1 MGRFN
6 DPDNVYGRIKTPIT
20 PHLEQEGVLLG
31 IQGLR
36 SEVMTAVVPDDFIR
50 LKYRQPLHEPQL
62 DDVVENRSLSMAKK
76 QKEKKADLSEEMKA
90 MRFRPAIMLPAHTQ
104 NTRVEKIIH
113 SDDVQYRKDH
123 KPTLFE
129 RVEVTKQLMK
139 KTLRDEKRRADIQRR
154 KNEERQQLARE
165 AMEEKRGD
173 MDDDGG
179 DDDDVAR
186 SVASSADLEK
196 QQQDEKQEFHELNEV
211 ELMQMDEEEIVEYK
225 RAQLEEKERR
235 IMRERDSVP
244 HHYEVDKWR
253 RRKIALGCVFGAM
266 GRSKG
271 VCEILPWIEL
281 GAEKEVSNQMH
292 LMMRNVTHI
301 LNCTEDMQNI
311 FPQQFVYLKVPVKD
325 SEHDNLEPHF
335 PSVLSFFER
344 VEGKRG
350 KIAVH
355 CNSGACRAPAFII
368 AYLVAK
374 RGIALADAYDY
385 MRARRPVTQL
395 NFHFMFELAKLELSM
410 GEGCSVLYHKEWR
423 FFEFN
428 NIKADID
435 PKTDFRESK
444 GLFATASELYS
455 KRDTDH
461 DHF

>member
-1 MGRFN
+1 
-6 DPDNVYGRIKTPIT
+6 
-20 PHLEQEGVLLG
+20 
-31 IQGLR
+31 
-36 SEVMTAVVPDDFIR
+36 MTAVVPDDFIR

-62 DDVVENRSLSMAKK
+62 DDVMESRSLSMAKK
-76 QKEKKADLSEEMKA
+76 KKEKKEDLSEEMKA

-104 NTRVEKIIH
+104 NTRVEQIIY

-139 KTLRDEKRRADIQRR
+139 KTLREEKRKAEIARK
-154 KNEERQQLARE
+154 KNEEREKLARE
-165 AMEEKRGD
+165 ALEAKSEAD
-173 MDDDGG
+173 MGSDGG
-179 DDDDVAR
+179 EDDADVVR
-186 SVASSADLEK
+186 SVASSEDLEK
-196 QQQDEKQEFHELNEV
+196 QRQEENQGFHELGEV
-211 ELMQMDEEEIVEYK
+211 ELMQMDEEELMEYK

-235 IMRERDSVP
+235 IMRERDSVKY
-244 HHYEVDKWR
+244 HFETDKWR
-253 RRKIALGCVFGAM
+253 RRKLALGCALGM
-266 GRSKG
+266 LGKSKG

-301 LNCTEDMQNI
+301 LNCTEDMQNT

-325 SEHDNLEPHF
+325 SEHDNLTPHF

-344 VEGKRG
+344 VESKRG
-350 KIAVH
+350 KIIVH
-355 CNSGACRAPAFII
+355 CNSGACRAPAFIM
-368 AYLVAK
+368 AYLVAS

-385 MRARRPVTQL
+385 MRARRPITQL
-395 NFHFMFELAKLELSM
+395 NFHFLFELAKLELEM
-410 GEGCSVLYHKEWR
+410 GHGCSVLYHKEWR

-435 PKTDFRESK
+435 PKQDFRESK
-444 GLFATASELYS
+444 GLIATTRELYS
-455 KRDTDH
+455 KRSDDH